1 MKAKKLP
8 VGLRILFGFLSLI
21 LCIALFAT
29 TVLTI
34 VLADVRVL
42 TNEDNL
48 QVIISHVMFGTPIK
62 KPAPVAPQAVGGMKL
77 DEVSGGGAM
86 TDMIVDK
93 LYELLGEQFGEEV
106 PFTKDEVGDLLDQS
120 TIPDF
125 LSDKMAGIISDIYT
139 GDITTTITGEEV
151 AQLLEENKQ
160 LIEETIGTELPQ
172 EYVDAIVEKVNEMD
186 VTTAIQNVVLG
197 NAGGDAE
204 GEGGMMGNNFLTG
217 SNSAMETFSGGVLST
232 RLSGKGTIQDLISGG
247 MPVILMAV
255 REVTSLEALLV
266 MITACLILVGLLF
279 LVNLKQLRVAFRCVG
294 LTAMLAGLPFAAA
307 TIFAFAMPSVFEGTA
322 LSIIYL
328 GLTLTAGVAIGVFGG
343 GFVLWVVSIVM
354 TGVYKKNLKTP
365 VAVPVEAPV
374 EVVPEMPVLAYA
386 PVAEAAP
393 VEEEVP
399 AEPVAEEVPVVEEAP
414 VTEVAAVEELPP
426 MVEEE
431 IPVVEE
437 TTATEE
443 AAPVE
448 EAPEEEPQQ
457 V

>member
-21 LCIALFAT
+21 LCVALFAT

-77 DEVSGGGAM
+77 EEAGSTGAM

-120 TIPDF
+120 TIPEF

-172 EYVDAIVEKVNEMD
+172 EYVDAIVSKVEEMD

-204 GEGGMMGNNFLTG
+204 SEGGQTGNSFLTG
-217 SNSAMETFSGGVLST
+217 SNDALETFSGGVLNSL
-232 RLSGKGTIQDLISGG
+232 LSGKGTIQDIVNGG
-247 MPVILMAV
+247 IPVILMAV
-255 REVTSLEALLV
+255 REVTSLEAMLIMV
-266 MITACLILVGLLF
+266 AACLILVGLLF
-279 LVNLKQLRVAFRCVG
+279 LVNLKQLRVAVRCVG
-294 LTAMLAGLPFAAA
+294 ITAMLAGLPFAAA

-328 GLTLTAGVAIGVFGG
+328 GLTLTAGVSIGVFGG

-365 VAVPVEAPV
+365 IAVPVEAPV
-374 EVVPEMPVLAYA
+374 EVVPEMPVLTYVPVAEPV
-386 PVAEAAP
+386 PVAEAVP
-393 VEEEVP
+393 VEPEAP
-399 AEPVAEEVPVVEEAP
+399 AAEEATPVEEAP
-414 VTEVAAVEELPP
+414 VVPVEAVEEMPP

-431 IPVVEE
+431 NPVVEE
-437 TTATEE
+437 IPAAEE
-443 AAPVE
+443 A
-448 EAPEEEPQQ
+448 APEEEPQQ